1 MYTLSFLSIEARNV
15 NICLYILSYD
25 VTVNKC
31 YKVNSKLQPCYF
43 EHFELNKNAKQTY
56 TYTIHVDIAYCQTIT
71 LENGKLHTYKQKLEA
86 RMQTCVLKLQKKK
99 FKRSYKTEKEKVK
112 TT

>member
-1 MYTLSFLSIEARNV
+1 MI
-15 NICLYILSYD
+15 
-25 VTVNKC
+25 
-31 YKVNSKLQPCYF
+31 SKLQPCYF
-43 EHFELNKNAKQTY
+43 EHFELNKNAKQTN
-56 TYTIHVDIAYCQTIT
+56 TYTIHVDISYCQTIT

-99 FKRSYKTEKEKVK
+99 IKTMLLNRERKVI